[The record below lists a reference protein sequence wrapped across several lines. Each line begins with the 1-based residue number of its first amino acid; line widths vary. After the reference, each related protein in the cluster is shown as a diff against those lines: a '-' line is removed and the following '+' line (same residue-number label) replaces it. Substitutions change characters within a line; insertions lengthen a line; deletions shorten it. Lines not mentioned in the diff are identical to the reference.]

1 MAIVSTRETFAMRCV
16 DDHLLKVLCDF
27 ESKKWNV
34 AKTKEEDGAALS
46 VF

>member
-1 MAIVSTRETFAMRCV
+1 MAIVSTRETF